1 MNAPSLSHT
10 VATHSLTPPPLLL
23 NRYEAEYFAFLKP
36 ATAAEEAAAADKY
49 KEVTEAAT
57 KSEFFVTSS
66 AFSSTRN
73 LTPPPPSTQFFV
85 TAADTAIEAAGESAS
100 DEFKA
105 LTKATAALDA
115 SRTLLAD
122 PTTSEKLAALQSRR
136 IAPAEPVVKTLT
148 AIWYLL
154 GRKAD
159 SLCDATAPDATAVA
173 WPAAAPTADLIAAV
187 GGGFDATAPAQKTWA
202 YAKADA
208 LRALL
213 EAVPPAEE
221 LAGKHGLHVAA
232 LVAWIRAA
240 LDVRDASAAMREKEA
255 AEAAAKKAADEEA
268 AAAAKAAEEEAA
280 GAEEG
285 EEAE

>member
-1 MNAPSLSHT
+1 VSILWQERVRVRLFTRTWNSDPL
-10 VATHSLTPPPLLL
+10 PPRL
-23 NRYEAEYFAFLKP
+23 Y
-36 ATAAEEAAAADKY
+36 
-49 KEVTEAAT
+49 
-57 KSEFFVTSS
+57 FFV
-66 AFSSTRN
+66 A
-73 LTPPPPSTQFFV
+73 
-85 TAADTAIEAAGESAS
+85 AADTAIEAAGESAS

-122 PTTSEKLAALQSRR
+122 PSVSEKLAALRSRR

-221 LAGKHGLHVAA
+221 LAGKLGLHVAA
-232 LVAWIRAA
+232 LAAWIRAA
-240 LDVRDASAAMREKEA
+240 LDVRDASAAMREKDA
-255 AEAAAKKAADEEA
+255 ADAAAKKAADAEAAAAAAEEEA
-268 AAAAKAAEEEAA
+268 AAAAAAEAA
-280 GAEEG
+280 EG
-285 EEAE
+285 ETE